1 MLKDTK
7 IKRTFSFRSRRRV
20 EAAPSMT
27 SWILILAARR
37 PLVSAPTRLRGQRPV
52 WTPGAPWAGQ
62 GRDLHRGRGVR
73 IPGGAWG
80 PSSPARPS
88 LTPGAASGAWV
99 CRPAG
104 APPWCLP
111 APPPHHQGEPSKEA
125 TPGEQGALLP
135 LLQGPIMATMTL
147 GELLRTLRPHQPKV

>member
-1 MLKDTK
+1 
-7 IKRTFSFRSRRRV
+7 
-20 EAAPSMT
+20 MT
-27 SWILILAARR
+27 SWILISAARQ
-37 PLVSAPTRLRGQRPV
+37 PLLSAPTRLRGQRPAS
-52 WTPGAPWAGQ
+52 TPGAPWVEQ
-62 GRDLHRGRGVR
+62 ERGRGRCRGRVVR

-99 CRPAG
+99 CRPPG

-111 APPPHHQGEPSKEA
+111 APPPPHQEEQSKEA
-125 TPGEQGALLP
+125 TPGDQGALLL

-147 GELLRTLRPHQPKV
+147 GEHLRILRRHPPKVRSNILFVCSLYAHNQCCCS